1 MNVWAC
7 STKMPLGR
15 GFYISPIED
24 AELTDLQPVS
34 VPERWD
40 SALHLVVH
48 SHDPRMAGS
57 VAERVA
63 NEE

>member
-1 MNVWAC
+1 
-7 STKMPLGR
+7 MPLGR